1 MHTNFHTVII
11 ISIFSLGYLYFTA
24 RKTARQQLDIY
35 DLIMLSAVAIIPLAF
50 VLLPGIVEYLTR
62 LAGVAFPFVI
72 MFGALFAI
80 LFIFIHRLTAKINR
94 LEHDNRLII
103 QEVSLML
110 AGGAQSCEARHQQHA
125 KGASSEI

>member
-80 LFIFIHRLTAKINR
+80 LFIFIHRLTAKIHR

-103 QEVSLML
+103 QEVSMMR
-110 AGGAQSCEARHQQHA
+110 AGGQSCGARHQQHA
-125 KGASSEI
+125 QGASSEK